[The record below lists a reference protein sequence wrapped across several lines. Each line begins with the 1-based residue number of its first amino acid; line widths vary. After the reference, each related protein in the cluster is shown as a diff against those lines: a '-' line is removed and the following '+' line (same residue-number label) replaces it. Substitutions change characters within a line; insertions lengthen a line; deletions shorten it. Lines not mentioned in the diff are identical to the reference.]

1 MQLPPL
7 INELKERIP
16 NLEKQWKEI
25 ENLFFEV
32 SYPSKTNLLN
42 EGDVSQYL
50 YFVKEGCL
58 RLWFNDKGKDIT
70 FQFFFENEIVTSFES
85 FRFGI
90 PSLFTLET
98 IEPVKLLKIN
108 KQDLMSIFIKFPDTK
123 DHLIEFLF
131 QRLSRYTH
139 LFLSRIKESPED
151 RYRALIKM
159 EPRIPNRIPQHYI
172 ASYLGIS
179 PVSLSRIRKRVWEQK
194 N

>member
-90 PSLFTLET
+90 PSL
-98 IEPVKLLKIN
+98 LL
-108 KQDLMSIFIKFPDTK
+108 
-123 DHLIEFLF
+123 
-131 QRLSRYTH
+131 
-139 LFLSRIKESPED
+139 
-151 RYRALIKM
+151 
-159 EPRIPNRIPQHYI
+159 
-172 ASYLGIS
+172 
-179 PVSLSRIRKRVWEQK
+179 
-194 N
+194 